1 MSPVICDPAK
11 RKTHKHTIL
20 QQLRQMQEVLYLQ
33 VLDPNTKPVER
44 AQCARAYEVL
54 EERRAIIRMRPAPKP
69 VEVPYHRKS
78 KKSAPPADVI
88 AFADPSASTGS

>member
-69 VEVPYHRKS
+69 VEVPYRQKRQ
-78 KKSAPPADVI
+78 KSAVQADI
-88 AFADPSASTGS
+88 MPFADPSTGTGS